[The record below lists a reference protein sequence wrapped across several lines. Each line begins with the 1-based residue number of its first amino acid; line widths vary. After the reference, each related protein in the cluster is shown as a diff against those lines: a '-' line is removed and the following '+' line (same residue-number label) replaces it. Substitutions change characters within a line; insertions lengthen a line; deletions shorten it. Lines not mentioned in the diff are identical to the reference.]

1 MDLTVAQD
9 HLRDRPSRHTGDFR
23 TGLTKKCHVVG
34 KTKPT
39 KSYPLI
45 NTKLICCSAALCA
58 CRYSK
63 DSAHPAPVLIQSPLV
78 SQ

>member
-9 HLRDRPSRHTGDFR
+9 HLRDHPSRHTGGFR
-23 TGLTKKCHVVG
+23 TGLTKCYVVG

-39 KSYPLI
+39 KPYPLI

-63 DSAHPAPVLIQSPLV
+63 DSAHPAPVLIPSPLV